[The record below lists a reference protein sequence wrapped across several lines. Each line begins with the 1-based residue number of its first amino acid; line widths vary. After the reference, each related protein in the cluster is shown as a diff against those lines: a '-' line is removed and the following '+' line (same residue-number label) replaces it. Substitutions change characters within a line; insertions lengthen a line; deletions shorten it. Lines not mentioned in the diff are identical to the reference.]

1 MTGNALHE
9 SMDRET
15 ASRVSRFLLYPTL
28 TKIEKGADEKL
39 SELLKPHAEGH
50 PITYNQHM
58 ARNIQRAQN
67 NRKRKRTE
75 QILDSHFPHHASWS
89 SASLTKETL
98 LSALSAVDDDADM
111 AKHAAVSA
119 IDTMEAYYKVALEK
133 FIDDV
138 SVLAIENC
146 VMKQLPTILS
156 PNAIFDLSETT
167 VTKLAG
173 ESDESTAKRGNLQN
187 KLNTLQKGLH
197 KLAELNA
204 AV

>member
-1 MTGNALHE
+1 
-9 SMDRET
+9 
-15 ASRVSRFLLYPTL
+15 
-28 TKIEKGADEKL
+28 
-39 SELLKPHAEGH
+39 
-50 PITYNQHM
+50 M

-75 QILDSHFPHHASWS
+75 QILDSHFPHHSNWS

-146 VMKQLPTILS
+146 VMKQLPAILS

-173 ESDESTAKRGNLQN
+173 ESEESTAKRGNLQN
-187 KLNTLQKGLH
+187 KLNTL
-197 KLAELNA
+197 
-204 AV
+204 